1 MLEAGDTM
9 TDIKRMN
16 PLKYRSIFIS
26 DVHLGS
32 RGCQASL
39 VLDFLQSTE
48 CKQLYL
54 VGDIVDVWAMKQ
66 GVYWP
71 EAHNQ
76 VVREVLGKA
85 ERGTEV
91 IYTPGN
97 HDELFRTHQG
107 ASFGRVVVREE
118 MIHTTADGRRFLVM
132 HGDAF
137 DTVVQ
142 NSKWLAKIG
151 AKAYDNLLAL
161 NGLISRIRGLLG
173 MRYWSLAA
181 YVKHK
186 VKNAVSYIGEFETT
200 VANEA
205 ERRRVHGMI
214 CGHIHHAEM
223 REIGTVVYCNC
234 GDWVESCTALVE
246 HHDGRLELLRWTDA
260 YPLSPSAVQEGP
272 AAAIGAR
279 GAA

>member
-1 MLEAGDTM
+1 M

-16 PLKYRSIFIS
+16 PLKYRSIFIF
-26 DVHLGS
+26 DVHLGF

-39 VLDFLQSTE
+39 VLDFLQSAE

-54 VGDIVDVWAMKQ
+54 VGDIVDIWAMKN

-76 VVREVLGKA
+76 VVREVLDKA
-85 ERGTEV
+85 KRGTEV

-97 HDELFRTHQG
+97 HDELFRTHLG
-107 ASFGRVVVREE
+107 ADFGNVAVREE
-118 MIHTTADGRRFLVM
+118 VIHATADGRRFLVV

-137 DTVVQ
+137 DAVVQ
-142 NSKWLAKIG
+142 NGKWLAKIG
-151 AKAYDNLLAL
+151 SRAYDSLLML
-161 NGLISRIRGLLG
+161 DGLIGRIRRLLG
-173 MRYWSLAA
+173 LRYWSLAG
-181 YVKHK
+181 YLKYK
-186 VKNAVSYIGEFETT
+186 VKNAVSYIDDFEEA

-205 ERRRVHGMI
+205 ERRQVDGMI
-214 CGHIHHAEM
+214 CGHIHHAEI
-223 REIGTVVYCNC
+223 REIAGVDYCNC

-260 YPLSPSAVQEGP
+260 YPQVTRAPQGRLAL
-272 AAAIGAR
+272 AR
-279 GAA
+279 VG